1 MNKKTIA
8 ILAIII
14 FLVILAFGIYYLNNA
29 QQCRDGCTE
38 RLLQKTEEL
47 KEKMYTKITPEE
59 AKEILQQNT
68 NVMLLDVRTKQEY
81 EEGHIKGS
89 ILIPLDDLGKEVEEK
104 IPNKTQEIIVYC
116 RSGVRSKEAAMLLI
130 NKGYQKVKDMGGLI
144 DWPYEI
150 ERE

>member
-29 QQCRDGCTE
+29 QQCRNGCTE
-38 RLLQKTEEL
+38 RLLQKAEEL
-47 KEKMYTKITPEE
+47 KEKMYTKIMPKE
-59 AKEILQQNT
+59 AKETLKQDA
-68 NVMLLDVRTKQEY
+68 NVILLDVRTKQEY

-89 ILIPLDDLGKEVEEK
+89 ILIPLNDLEKEVEEK
-104 IPNKTQEIIVYC
+104 IENKEQEIIVYC

-130 NKGYQKVKDMGGLI
+130 NKGYQNVKDMGGII

-150 ERE
+150 EKE